1 MIRVNAVGY
10 VIGDKRVTETEKGCF
25 VNFAISCK
33 SEKPKA
39 DMKDTQLWDAEIFCR
54 EGSKLPDFI
63 KKGTQVAISGAG
75 LYYNEGEKDGTKRR
89 YYKLRIKSPMDLRLV
104 GGGQSKG
111 SSEKPESSKEA
122 SEKSDDG
129 KGDWDV

>member
-10 VIGDKRVTETEKGCF
+10 VIGEKRVTETEKGCF

-39 DMKDTQLWDAEIFCR
+39 DGKETQLWDAEIFCR
-54 EGSKLPDFI
+54 EGSKLPNFI

-75 LYYNEGEKDGTKRR
+75 LYYNEVEKGGTKRR

-104 GGGQSKG
+104 GNGQSK
-111 SSEKPESSKEA
+111 SSSSKPNEE
-122 SEKSDDG
+122 SKGKDSDDG
-129 KGDWDV
+129 NGDWDV